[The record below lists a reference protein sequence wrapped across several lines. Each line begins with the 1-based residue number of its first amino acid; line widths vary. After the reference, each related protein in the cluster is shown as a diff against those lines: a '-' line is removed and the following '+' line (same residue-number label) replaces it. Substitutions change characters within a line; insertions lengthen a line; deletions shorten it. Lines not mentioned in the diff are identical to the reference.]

1 MPPRND
7 PVLDSGFP
15 QEDHPARTGKLF
27 PSALIWAGPLGVAVT
42 LLLDMLDVPDTGFP
56 AWKGWTAVALA
67 LASVPLYAIW
77 NGRSKSLNCP
87 RCRRRLARV
96 GRDTQY
102 AYYPCTSCRVMWRS
116 EAGRRPEVDFSDFD

>member
-15 QEDHPARTGKLF
+15 QEDHPAQTGKLL
-27 PSALIWAGPLGVAVT
+27 PRALIWAGPLAVAVT
-42 LLLDMLDVPDTGFP
+42 LLLDMPDTGFP
-56 AWKGWTAVALA
+56 AWKGWTALA
-67 LASVPLYAIW
+67 LAVASAALYAIW
-77 NGRSKSLNCP
+77 SWRSKSLNCP

-102 AYYPCTSCRVMWRS
+102 AYYPCGSCRVMWRS
-116 EAGRRPEVDFSDFD
+116 EAERRPELDFTDFD

>member
-42 LLLDMLDVPDTGFP
+42 LLLDMVDVPDTGFP
-56 AWKGWTAVALA
+56 A
-67 LASVPLYAIW
+67 
-77 NGRSKSLNCP
+77 
-87 RCRRRLARV
+87 
-96 GRDTQY
+96 
-102 AYYPCTSCRVMWRS
+102 CTSCRVMWRS
-116 EAGRRPEVDFSDFD
+116 EAARRPEVEFSDFD